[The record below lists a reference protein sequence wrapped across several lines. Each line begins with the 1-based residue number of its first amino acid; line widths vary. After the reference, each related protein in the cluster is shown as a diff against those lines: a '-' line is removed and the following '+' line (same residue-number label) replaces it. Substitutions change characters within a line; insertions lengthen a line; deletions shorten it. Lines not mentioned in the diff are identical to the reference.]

1 MDNNIILDDKNYHFE
16 VEDNPADV
24 NLVTLKVFQKSRI
37 GNIFLSNMAN
47 VHRDKLEFIA
57 KLVKDTPVPVTPR

>member
-1 MDNNIILDDKNYHFE
+1 MSNIILDDKNYHFE

-57 KLVKDTPVPVTPR
+57 KLVKESLQ